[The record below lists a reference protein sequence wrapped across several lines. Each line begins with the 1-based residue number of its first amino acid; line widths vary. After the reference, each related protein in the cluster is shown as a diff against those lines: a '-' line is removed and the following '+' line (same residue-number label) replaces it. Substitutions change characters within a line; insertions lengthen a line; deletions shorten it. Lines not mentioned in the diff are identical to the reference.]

1 MLKLPDDP
9 TSPIRL
15 ADWLELTAIL
25 SSDGNASRGDLERT
39 LRRASLSEMRDDL
52 AVEQK
57 LLEVFEEIEQRWKAA
72 ASAYPFEVDYGTLQT
87 KSTWHQF
94 PAYAF
99 CLCLSYF
106 GSPTLQPRKLFELVS
121 GAAAKAF
128 VYGNAVDFGS
138 PRHVLSAA
146 FPDAVSQLCALIG
159 EGDRYAGLP
168 TLGQKDAKL
177 DLVAWRDFPDR
188 NPSKLLM
195 LGQCASGS
203 DWEGKI
209 RELNPRAFFA
219 NWTRETPASPLISS
233 LFIPHRI
240 ERKKWKSIAR
250 NSDGIVF
257 DRCRIAYL
265 AHGAN
270 FDFDPCINWV
280 EELLHAI
287 Q

>member
-25 SSDGNASRGDLERT
+25 SSDGNASRGDLERV
-39 LRRASLSEMRDDL
+39 LQRASLSEMRDDM
-52 AVEQK
+52 AVERK
-57 LLEVFEEIEQRWKAA
+57 LLEVFEEIEQRSKAA
-72 ASAYPFEVDYGTLQT
+72 ASAYPFEIDYGTLQIR
-87 KSTWHQF
+87 STWHEF

-106 GSPTLQPRKLFELVS
+106 GSRNTQPRKLFELVS

-128 VYGNAVDFGS
+128 VHGNAVDFGS
-138 PRHVLSAA
+138 PRYALPTA
-146 FPDAVSQLCALIG
+146 FPEAVSQLCALIG
-159 EGDRYAGLP
+159 EGDRYSGVPA
-168 TLGQKDAKL
+168 LGQKDAKL

-195 LGQCASGS
+195 LGQCASGW

-219 NWTRETPASPLISS
+219 NWTHETPASPLVSS
-233 LFIPHRI
+233 LFIPHRV
-240 ERKKWKSIAR
+240 ERRKWKSIAQ

-270 FDFDPCINWV
+270 FDFGSCIGWV
-280 EELLHAI
+280 EELLHDI
-287 Q
+287 L